1 MGMRTYMAMHTP
13 IHMYVNMSTHMP
25 ARTPEK
31 RCLRSHSAQRA
42 APGLTTIMAAA
53 VATAATV
60 AVVATTK
67 EMAMEMMAL
76 TLLLTQ
82 QW

>member
-1 MGMRTYMAMHTP
+1 MGVHKYMAMQTS
-13 IHMYVNMSTHMP
+13 IHMVVHMSTHMP
-25 ARTPEK
+25 ARTLEK
-31 RCLRSHSAQRA
+31 RCLRSHSAQRP

-67 EMAMEMMAL
+67 KLAMEMMAL
-76 TLLLTQ
+76 MLLMAR